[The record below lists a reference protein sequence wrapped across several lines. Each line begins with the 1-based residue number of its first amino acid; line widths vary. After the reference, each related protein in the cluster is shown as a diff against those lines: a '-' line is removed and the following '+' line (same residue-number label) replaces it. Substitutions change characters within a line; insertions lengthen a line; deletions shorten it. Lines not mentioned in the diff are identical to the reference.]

1 MATVVKSGFDELIKE
16 FDGIADHSG
25 AMASQAVYAGAGMMA
40 DKLRNSVESLET
52 DDVRKHKDK
61 TLLPYEKE
69 ALERG
74 LTVER
79 FIHDKSRDYTQ
90 TAITFHGKTDHRTAS
105 YPDGV
110 PTILLARAINAGT
123 TFRSPNRYFIN
134 TVNRNRKNVKQLMVE
149 TAEKELKK
157 YVK

>member
-16 FDGIADHSG
+16 FGDIADHSG
-25 AMASQAVYAGAGMMA
+25 AIASQAVYAGAGMMA
-40 DKLRNSVESLET
+40 DKLRSSIESLQT
-52 DDVRKHKDK
+52 DDTRKHKGK
-61 TLLPYEKE
+61 ALLQYEKD
-69 ALERG
+69 ALEKG
-74 LTVER
+74 LTIER
-79 FIHDKSRDYTQ
+79 FIHDKGRDYTQ

-123 TFRSPNRYFIN
+123 TFRNPNRYFVN
-134 TVNRNRKNVKQLMVE
+134 TVNRNRKNVETLMVE
-149 TAEKELKK
+149 TAEKEMKK

>member
-1 MATVVKSGFDELIKE
+1 MATVVRTGFDDLIKE
-16 FDGIADHSG
+16 FNQIADHSG
-25 AMASQAVYAGAGMMA
+25 AMASQAVYAGAGLLA
-40 DKLRNSVESLET
+40 DKLRASVESLVTE
-52 DDVRKHKDK
+52 DVRKHRGKA
-61 TLLPYEKE
+61 LLPYEKD

-79 FIHDKSRDYTQ
+79 FIHDKGRDYTQ

-110 PTILLARAINAGT
+110 PTILLARSINAGT
-123 TFRSPNRYFIN
+123 TFRSANRYFIN
-134 TVNRNRKNVKQLMVE
+134 TVNRNRKNVETAMVE
-149 TAEKELKK
+149 AAEKELKK